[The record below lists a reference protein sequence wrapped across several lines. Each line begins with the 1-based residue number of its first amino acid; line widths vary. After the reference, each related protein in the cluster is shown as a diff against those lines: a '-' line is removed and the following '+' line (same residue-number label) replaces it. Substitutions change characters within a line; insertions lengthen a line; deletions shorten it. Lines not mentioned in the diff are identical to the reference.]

1 MAEKY
6 WLRLDHEG
14 LGMPLPAV
22 YVPTDHL
29 PPKWPLKRRFVHV
42 LNRDENADLPIVA
55 GLAADIAD
63 PAGMQLLAVETA
75 TSGAQRHAAVVTASS
90 VTTLATGRYTE
101 PSTRVWREQAYAGRL
116 LIVVLGRPP
125 VHASTTPLELLFTP
139 GSRMGVVP
147 LVANQVP

>member
-22 YVPTDHL
+22 YVPTGHL
-29 PPKWPLKRRFVHV
+29 PPRWPLEQHFVDV
-42 LNRDENADLPIVA
+42 LNHDENADLPIVA

-75 TSGAQRHAAVVTASS
+75 ASGAQRHAAVVDACS
-90 VTTLATGRYTE
+90 VTAVATGRYTE
-101 PSTRVWREQAYAGRL
+101 PSTRDWREQAYAGRL
-116 LIVVLGRPP
+116 LIVVLGHLL
-125 VHASTTPLELLFTP
+125 VQASTTPLELLFTP
-139 GSRMGVVP
+139 GSRMGVVA